1 MESPEENTGANQ
13 LRVPSVQLRVVD
25 ESLGILKEFSSK
37 LELTCTADGR
47 VCRVCFHDK
56 LSTSTRVCILS
67 RLRVITNGERVHTSG
82 KRITAW
88 LL

>member
-47 VCRVCFHDK
+47 VCRVCFCD
-56 LSTSTRVCILS
+56 STSTRVCIPP
-67 RLRVITNGERVHTSG
+67 RLRVN
-82 KRITAW
+82 
-88 LL
+88 